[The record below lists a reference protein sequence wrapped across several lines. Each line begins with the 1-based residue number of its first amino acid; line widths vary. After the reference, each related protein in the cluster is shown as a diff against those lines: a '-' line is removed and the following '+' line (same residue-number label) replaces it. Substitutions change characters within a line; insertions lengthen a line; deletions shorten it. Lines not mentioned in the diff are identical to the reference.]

1 MPCLDTTV
9 FLDLSGRSGKKMEA
23 RARAAIQEHRDA
35 DQSHTTTRFNL
46 AELLFGVE
54 GANDPVA
61 ERQRIDDLMQDV
73 QLLEFEDAATL
84 QFAKIA
90 NFLRKIGRP
99 KESMDLL
106 IAAVAMANGEPLL
119 TRNPRDFAD
128 IPGLVVI
135 AY

>member
-9 FLDLSGRSGKKMEA
+9 FIDLAGRSGKKLQA
-23 RARAAIQEHRDA
+23 RAQAAIRQHRDPI
-35 DQSHTTTRFNL
+35 QSHTTTRFNL
-46 AELLFGVE
+46 AELFFGVE

-61 ERQRIDDLMQDV
+61 ERQRMDDLLENV

-90 NFLRKIGRP
+90 NYLRKIGRP
-99 KESMDLL
+99 KGSMDVL
-106 IAAVAMANGEPLL
+106 IAAVATANGEPLL
-119 TRNPRDFAD
+119 TRNAKDFAD

-135 AY
+135 PY

>member
-9 FLDLSGRSGKKMEA
+9 FLDLSGRSGKKLEA
-23 RARAAIQEHRDA
+23 RAQAAVRDHRDA

-46 AELLFGVE
+46 AELLMGVE

-61 ERQRIDDLMQDV
+61 ERQRVDDLLADV
-73 QLLEFEDAATL
+73 QLLEFEDVATL

-106 IAAVAMANGEPLL
+106 IASVALANGERLI
-119 TRNPRDFAD
+119 TRNPRDFMD